1 MSYLVCQKCGGY
13 YELQGDES
21 PEDFVS
27 CHCGGQLIYVESLNS
42 RPRVNP
48 KKFYTA
54 ISVFILIT
62 VLAAA
67 YMGYYMPEVS
77 ESAASG
83 PSVLA
88 TDNRGTITKET
99 FTSLNTSES
108 SSAAD
113 KKTIAVITGMHPREK
128 LSQKTVDDA
137 INQYSLPANYEIIHY
152 QVNVTSNPDNYVVGR
167 SNGEGL
173 VASYI
178 ISDIKKSNVDVVI
191 ICHDHAPG
199 YGNGYYVA
207 TPKMDAPSVAMGEL
221 IEKNLPEFTYYRAT
235 VGAEHGSSTLTVSY
249 PLANAGIRTLVYEM
263 PEWASYSQAF
273 QENKKLISNCFQG
286 ISS

>member
-1 MSYLVCQKCGGY
+1 M
-13 YELQGDES
+13 
-21 PEDFVS
+21 
-27 CHCGGQLIYVESLNS
+27 ESLNS

-113 KKTIAVITGMHPREK
+113 KKTIAVITGMHPRK
-128 LSQKTVDDA
+128 
-137 INQYSLPANYEIIHY
+137 NYPKK
-152 QVNVTSNPDNYVVGR
+152 QLMMLLTSIAY
-167 SNGEGL
+167 L
-173 VASYI
+173 LTM
-178 ISDIKKSNVDVVI
+178 K
-191 ICHDHAPG
+191 
-199 YGNGYYVA
+199 
-207 TPKMDAPSVAMGEL
+207 
-221 IEKNLPEFTYYRAT
+221 
-235 VGAEHGSSTLTVSY
+235 SST
-249 PLANAGIRTLVYEM
+249 I
-263 PEWASYSQAF
+263 
-273 QENKKLISNCFQG
+273 K
-286 ISS
+286 